1 MAAFQ
6 NANEPLYDDFANRSP
21 RSFRNPPMNRQ
32 PGRPDGFS
40 TMHGG
45 FGLDQSIASARFG
58 ARPDPFGNNFQQPPA
73 GNMSH
78 FPYDINAAQT
88 WNSPAPP
95 MSFGS
100 NGMGGMGQNGDHG
113 PARSVKP
120 SRGRVGINN
129 VRFFSSTQDPA
140 NTRQIWYDQLQPPQQ
155 QGTPSI
161 NAPRG
166 GRGNALDDYDDDELI
181 PTAIVIKN
189 IPFAVKKEQ
198 LVQLMVDMNLPLPY
212 AFNYHFDNG
221 VFRGLAFANFTSPQ
235 ETEQVINAL
244 NHMELSGRKLRVEYK
259 KMLPLAERERIEREK
274 RERRG
279 QLEEQHRPLPSAQ
292 LSTQLSLGSMNRNT
306 PSPLSSRSA
315 PKPGM
320 SHERRLESPLM
331 SPDVDMNDARTL
343 ELYTEMLLFQRDQT
357 REVLIFPATLE
368 PQERRTVHTLAH
380 NMGLAHTSRG
390 TGDQRQVHIYRVAPG
405 SNVSPPSLSGGF
417 PQEGLR
423 QTLGRSSTADVAAEH
438 RSYEAMPYNNQSIL
452 RGQSSVGL
460 LDVDGG
466 YGRNAD
472 NNLRNAADNNLRNAK
487 SFADLRSWSP
497 SPVPSTA
504 SFPAALQT
512 NGARLQQQQGLNEA
526 GGSNTPTLTPTGG
539 PAGGRD
545 EPFLISSMG
554 NMTIG
559 PNGPPNT
566 SPRRQ
571 RSLFNDWSENAG
583 NYQATAPIGS
593 KRNVSIGPDNRETI
607 PIRQSRGP
615 TSNNAIGFGR
625 HQGRG
630 SDELRKAS
638 SAIAE

>member
-1 MAAFQ
+1 MAAFS
-6 NANEPLYDDFANRSP
+6 NTEPMYDDFANRSP
-21 RSFRNPPMNRQ
+21 RSFRHPAMNRQ

-45 FGLDQSIASARFG
+45 FGLEQTHGLNSARFG
-58 ARPDPFGNNFQQPPA
+58 GRPDPFGSNFQQPPA

-78 FPYDINAAQT
+78 FPYDMNAAQT

-95 MSFGS
+95 LSFGT
-100 NGMGGMGQNGDHG
+100 NGMPGIGQNGDLG

-129 VRFFSSTQDPA
+129 
-140 NTRQIWYDQLQPPQQ
+140 IWYDQLQPPQQ
-155 QGTPSI
+155 PGTPSI

-166 GRGNALDDYDDDELI
+166 GPGREIDLDDDELI

-235 ETEQVINAL
+235 ETESVINAL

-259 KMLPLAERERIEREK
+259 KMLPLVERERIEREK

-279 QLEEQHRPLPSAQ
+279 QLEEQHRPLPQSQ

-315 PKPGM
+315 PKP
-320 SHERRLESPLM
+320 
-331 SPDVDMNDARTL
+331 DVDMNDPRTL
-343 ELYTEMLLFQRDQT
+343 ELYTEMMIFQRDQS
-357 REVLIFPATLE
+357 REVLIYPATLE

-405 SNVSPPSLSGGF
+405 SNVSPPTLSGAF

-423 QTLGRSSTADVAAEH
+423 QTLGRSSTGDVANEH
-438 RSYEAMPYNNQSIL
+438 RAYEAMPFNNQSIL

-466 YGRNAD
+466 YGRGAD
-472 NNLRNAADNNLRNAK
+472 SNLRNAK

-497 SPVPSTA
+497 SPVPSSA

-512 NGARLQQQQGLNEA
+512 NGARLQQQQQHQQQQQQQGLNDTA
-526 GGSNTPTLTPTGG
+526 GSNTPTLTPTGA

-559 PNGPPNT
+559 GQAPNNT

-571 RSLFNDWSENAG
+571 RSLFADWSEG
-583 NYQATAPIGS
+583 SSNYQSNAPIGS
-593 KRNVSIGPDNRETI
+593 KRTVSMGPDNRESV

-615 TSNNAIGFGR
+615 TSNNTIGFGR

-630 SDELRKAS
+630 SDELRKAA

>member
-1 MAAFQ
+1 MAAFT
-6 NANEPLYDDFANRSP
+6 NASEPMYDDFSNRSP

-32 PGRPDGFS
+32 PGRQDGFS

-45 FGLDQSIASARFG
+45 FGLDHSIASARFG
-58 ARPDPFGNNFQQPPA
+58 GRADPFGHNFQQPSA
-73 GNMSH
+73 GNISQP
-78 FPYDINAAQT
+78 FPFDVNAAQT
-88 WNSPAPP
+88 WNASAPMP
-95 MSFGS
+95 FGN
-100 NGMGGMGQNGDHG
+100 NGMAGMGQNGDHG

-129 VRFFSSTQDPA
+129 VRFFSGAQNPA
-140 NTRQIWYDQLQPPQQ
+140 NARQIWYDQMPPPQQ

-161 NAPRG
+161 NAPRSA
-166 GRGNALDDYDDDELI
+166 RGLQDDYDDEELI

-279 QLEEQHRPLPSAQ
+279 QLEEQHRPVPQSQ
-292 LSTQLSLGSMNRNT
+292 LTTQLSLGSMNRNT

-320 SHERRLESPLM
+320 SHETRIPSPLTWI
-331 SPDVDMNDARTL
+331 DVDMNDARTL
-343 ELYTEMLLFQRDQT
+343 ELYTEMMIFQRDLA

-368 PQERRTVHTLAH
+368 PHERRIVHTLAH

-405 SNVSPPSLSGGF
+405 SNVSPPTLSGTF

-423 QTLGRSSTADVAAEH
+423 QTLGRSSTGDVAAEH
-438 RSYEAMPYNNQSIL
+438 RAYEAMPYHNREATL

-472 NNLRNAADNNLRNAK
+472 NNLRNAK
-487 SFADLRSWSP
+487 SFADLRTWSP

-526 GGSNTPTLTPTGG
+526 GTGNTPTLTPTGG

-545 EPFLISSMG
+545 EPFLISGIG
-554 NMTIG
+554 NMTI
-559 PNGPPNT
+559 NGPPNT

-571 RSLFNDWSENAG
+571 RSLFGDWSENTN

-593 KRNVSIGPDNRETI
+593 KRNVSIGPDSREAQ

-615 TSNNAIGFGR
+615 SSNNAIGFGR

>member
-6 NANEPLYDDFANRSP
+6 NASEPLYDDFANRSP

-45 FGLDQSIASARFG
+45 FGLDQNIASARFG
-58 ARPDPFGNNFQQPPA
+58 GRPDPFGNTFQQPPA

-100 NGMGGMGQNGDHG
+100 NGMAGMGQNGDHG

-129 VRFFSSTQDPA
+129 VCFSFLDLEPA
-140 NTRQIWYDQLQPPQQ
+140 NSRQIWYDQLQPPQQ

-161 NAPRG
+161 NAPRAG
-166 GRGNALDDYDDDELI
+166 PGRGTDVDYDDDELI

-235 ETEQVINAL
+235 ETESVINAL

-279 QLEEQHRPLPSAQ
+279 QLEEQHRPVPSSQ
-292 LSTQLSLGSMNRNT
+292 LSTQLSMSSMPRNT

-320 SHERRLESPLM
+320 SNERRLESPLT
-331 SPDVDMNDARTL
+331 SPDVDMNDPRTL
-343 ELYTEMLLFQRDQT
+343 ELYTEMMIYQRDQG

-368 PQERRTVHTLAH
+368 PHERRIVHTLAH

-405 SNVSPPSLSGGF
+405 TNVSPPTLSGAF
-417 PQEGLR
+417 SQEGLR
-423 QTLGRSSTADVAAEH
+423 QTLGRSSTGDGGDH
-438 RSYEAMPYNNQSIL
+438 RSYEAMPYNNQAIL

-472 NNLRNAADNNLRNAK
+472 NNLRNAK
-487 SFADLRSWSP
+487 SFADLRTWSP
-497 SPVPSTA
+497 SPVPSNS

-512 NGARLQQQQGLNEA
+512 NGARLQQQQGMNENA
-526 GGSNTPTLTPTGG
+526 SSNTPTLTPTGG
-539 PAGGRD
+539 PSGGRD

-559 PNGPPNT
+559 ATAPANT

-571 RSLFNDWSENAG
+571 RSLFGDWTENQT
-583 NYQATAPIGS
+583 NFQTTAPIGS
-593 KRNVSIGPDNRETI
+593 KRNVSMGPDSREAA

-625 HQGRG
+625 NQGRG